1 MESCCVRELEESDIF
16 HAESYAS
23 GPHQWR
29 LHAFGSNCR
38 IPEPGRYRDQKTP
51 QWPTQISQGFAWN
64 VQYNCSIIRRIRRS
78 WWHFPEE
85 HHVLQI
91 LSVLGLTSLISLKGC
106 DENATS
112 NPSQMLVIFTLIFG
126 FACLVFLR
134 WFANMPHAPA
144 AQEEPHDEAVVMN
157 DNPGADTVQWLL

>member
-1 MESCCVRELEESDIF
+1 MQIFWLQDHINGGHMRLAAIAGSLNPADSGTKRLPCGRLKSLMALLGMFNTTAAALEGSEDPGGIF
-16 HAESYAS
+16 
-23 GPHQWR
+23 
-29 LHAFGSNCR
+29 
-38 IPEPGRYRDQKTP
+38 QKK
-51 QWPTQISQGFAWN
+51 
-64 VQYNCSIIRRIRRS
+64 
-78 WWHFPEE
+78 

-106 DENATS
+106 CEDTAS